1 MTKNSLVLY
10 KSTVAIVLNQDGDKY
25 QIKFCSQPASPGGKK
40 AVYGE
45 QKVRE
50 KDVVLLH
57 EGPVSSLENVL
68 SFCDEKIPD
77 QLNETYEL
85 LLSDEGTASESI
97 SISDLAEYARGE
109 WNADHAWAFYSA
121 LSKDVHFELSD
132 EDYKNGKLFY
142 TLRTQEEIDSINQKN
157 YEKEHEA
164 EIRTAFISRLKN
176 KKLDL
181 PADAKYMGE
190 VEAYALNKTDKCKT
204 MAEAGFSYDKIL
216 THYYTGTHLKSA
228 Y

>member
-85 LLSDEGTASESI
+85 LLSDEGTASEAQFHPRRLGIASKSQVKRLQKRVVTTSI
-97 SISDLAEYARGE
+97 IPYYIYAHISDRSQRICRQKPLLPTQQHKGRQG
-109 WNADHAWAFYSA
+109 
-121 LSKDVHFELSD
+121 
-132 EDYKNGKLFY
+132 
-142 TLRTQEEIDSINQKN
+142 TLVR
-157 YEKEHEA
+157 
-164 EIRTAFISRLKN
+164 RR
-176 KKLDL
+176 
-181 PADAKYMGE
+181 
-190 VEAYALNKTDKCKT
+190 
-204 MAEAGFSYDKIL
+204 AG
-216 THYYTGTHLKSA
+216 
-228 Y
+228 